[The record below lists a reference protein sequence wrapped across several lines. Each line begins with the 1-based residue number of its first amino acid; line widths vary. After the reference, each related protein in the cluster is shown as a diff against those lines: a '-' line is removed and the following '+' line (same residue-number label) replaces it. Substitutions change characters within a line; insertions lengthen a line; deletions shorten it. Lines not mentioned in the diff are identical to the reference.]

1 MKVLFAGS
9 FDPFTVGHLD
19 IVDRALKIFG
29 SVLIGI
35 GYNENKSYNWDI
47 ETRQK
52 AISSLFEGNAAV
64 SVKTYRGLTIDF
76 ARKEGVSA
84 IVRGVRSVLDY
95 EYEKTLADVNK
106 EISGIETLL
115 LLAEPSL
122 SFISS
127 SMVRELI
134 HNGYDAS
141 KYIAGTFPPLSSTK
155 H

>member
-52 AISSLFEGNAAV
+52 AISSLFEGNSAV

>member
-52 AISSLFEGNAAV
+52 AISSLFAGNSAV

>member
-52 AISSLFEGNAAV
+52 AIASLFEGNSAV